1 MDWDAVLERGQ
12 VLPRRLVPAQLRGLA
27 PRVAGALPL
36 LHLGLGTEELFAEGD
51 HLVLVAV
58 LQALV
63 LAGLPEV
70 AVDSER
76 EEVLLVLLGRAPLA
90 GPLLALLP
98 VDSFFFKFC
107 KMLILHISYTVMV

>member
-12 VLPRRLVPAQLRGLA
+12 ILPRRLVPAQLRGLA

-36 LHLGLGTEELFAEGD
+36 LHLGLGTEELLAEGD

-58 LQALV
+58 LQTLV
-63 LAGLPEV
+63 LAGPPEF
-70 AVDSER
+70 AVDPER
-76 EEVLLVLLGRAPLA
+76 DEVLLILIGRAALP

-98 VDSFFFKFC
+98 VFSRC
-107 KMLILHISYTVMV
+107 